1 MSLLSPRLDIL
12 YRHPVWAVLAAFG
25 TYFCMYGFRKPYTAA
40 DFDGYLLWGIGYK
53 TVLVSSQII
62 GYALSKFIGIKV
74 ISELGNQ
81 NRTKILIGFILF
93 AQLMLVGFGLVPPS
107 YGIIFLFLNGLP
119 LGMVYGIVQSYLE
132 GRKMT
137 EALIAGLCVSFIL
150 ADGFTKTIGS
160 YILQRGISP
169 FWMPGLAGFLFIIPI
184 MFFTWMLTKIPPPS
198 LEDEALR
205 VKRTPLS
212 GKERVVLLKRFGWGI
227 FFIGIAFF
235 TYHPAKE
242 FQSRFCAGNLA
253 RSSI

>member
-1 MSLLSPRLDIL
+1 MRSSSLRPDIL
-12 YRHPVWAVLAAFG
+12 YRHPVWAILAAFG

-107 YGIIFLFLNGLP
+107 FGIIFLFLNGLP

-137 EALIAGLCVSFIL
+137 EALIAGLCISFIL
-150 ADGFTKTIGS
+150 ADGFTKTVGS
-160 YILQRGISP
+160 YLLQ
-169 FWMPGLAGFLFIIPI
+169 M
-184 MFFTWMLTKIPPPS
+184 
-198 LEDEALR
+198 
-205 VKRTPLS
+205 
-212 GKERVVLLKRFGWGI
+212 
-227 FFIGIAFF
+227 
-235 TYHPAKE
+235 
-242 FQSRFCAGNLA
+242 
-253 RSSI
+253 